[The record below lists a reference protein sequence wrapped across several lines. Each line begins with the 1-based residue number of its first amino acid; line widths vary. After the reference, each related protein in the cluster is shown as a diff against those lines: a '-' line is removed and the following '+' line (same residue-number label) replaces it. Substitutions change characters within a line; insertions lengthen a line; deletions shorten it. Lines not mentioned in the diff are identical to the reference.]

1 MPASVQLP
9 NDKYLQKD
17 FVEARIVTMIEP
29 ELQWMEFMPKVQV
42 DSKAIWATKEPT
54 TAATDTKRRKP
65 RLRTAGSRFVKIGIS
80 NLEEISTTMASFGLE
95 IRIDEDAIRFP
106 EGLDMINRAYT
117 RAAYWLAQ
125 EVNEV
130 IGTALV
136 AGVYQLTTGDKFY
149 DKSTP
154 AWSDTTNRKPIGDLQ
169 LLLADM
175 ERDGYPYELSDVY
188 LHKDNYDEM
197 LAYLMS
203 LSVDQGERQA
213 IWGTPQFK
221 AASIDLP
228 VLGITAHRMRFAVA
242 EGKVLG
248 LDKRFSPATYYYSKN
263 PKYPQATENN
273 IGFHLYKYEDDDTHD
288 TVFQMWLEYGTLVKE
303 PYAGAYYN
311 GTGTK
316 V

>member
-9 NDKYLQKD
+9 NDKYLQSD
-17 FVEARIVTMIEP
+17 FVESRIVRMIEP
-29 ELQWMEFMPKVQV
+29 ELQWMDFMPKVQV
-42 DSKAIWATKEPT
+42 DSKAVWATKEPT

-95 IRIDEDAIRFP
+95 IRIDEDAVRFA

-125 EVNEV
+125 EVNTV
-130 IGTALV
+130 IGDALV
-136 AGVYQLTTGDKFY
+136 AGVYHQTTGNKFY

-154 AWSDTTNRKPIGDLQ
+154 VWSDATNRKPVGDLQ
-169 LLLADM
+169 LMLADM
-175 ERDGYPYELSDVY
+175 ERDGYPYELTDVY

-197 LAYLMS
+197 LAYLMNI
-203 LSVDQGERQA
+203 SVDQGERQA
-213 IWGTPQFK
+213 IWGTPNFK
-221 AASIDLP
+221 TAAISLP
-228 VLGITAHRMRFAVA
+228 VLGITAHRMRFSIL

-248 LDKRFSPATYYYSKN
+248 LDSRFSPATYYYSKN
-263 PKYPQATENN
+263 PKYPQTQENN

-303 PYAGAYYN
+303 PYAGSYYD

>member
-9 NDKYLQKD
+9 NERYLQSD
-17 FVEARIVTMIEP
+17 FVESRIVNMILP
-29 ELQWMEFMPKVQV
+29 ELQWMDFMPKVKV
-42 DSKAIWATKEPT
+42 DSKAVWATKEPT

-95 IRIDEDAIRFP
+95 IRIDEDAVRFA

-125 EVNEV
+125 EVNTV
-130 IGTALV
+130 IGDALV
-136 AGVYQLTTGDKFY
+136 AGVYQQTTGNGFY
-149 DKSTP
+149 DKATP
-154 AWSDTTNRKPIGDLQ
+154 AWSVAATRKPVGDLQ
-169 LLLADM
+169 LMLADM
-175 ERDGYPYELSDVY
+175 ERDGYPYELTDVF
-188 LHKDNYDEM
+188 LHKTNYDEM
-197 LAYLMS
+197 LAYLMN
-203 LSVDQGERQA
+203 LNVDQGERQA
-213 IWGTPQFK
+213 IWGTPNFK
-221 AASIDLP
+221 TAAISLP
-228 VLGITAHRMRFAVA
+228 VLGITAHRMRFSVL

-248 LDKRFSPATYYYSKN
+248 LDSRFSPATYYYSNN
-263 PKYPQATENN
+263 PKYPQTQENA

-303 PYAGAYYN
+303 PYAGTYYD